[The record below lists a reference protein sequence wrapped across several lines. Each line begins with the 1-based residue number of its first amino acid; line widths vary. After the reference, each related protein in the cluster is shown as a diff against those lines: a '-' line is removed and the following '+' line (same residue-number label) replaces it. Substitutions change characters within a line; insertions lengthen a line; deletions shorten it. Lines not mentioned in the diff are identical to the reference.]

1 MIIILVFFLLLPLK
15 IPLGEVAVKYV
26 CMLTSS
32 CKQISLIY

>member
-15 IPLGEVAVKYV
+15 IPRGEVAIKYV

-32 CKQISLIY
+32 CEQNSLIY